1 MVAYTIRRLL
11 QAAALILVAATL
23 VAMFIHVI
31 PGDPAYVI
39 LGENNVTPERVAA
52 VRQALGL
59 DRPLPVQYAEWLGG
73 VVRGDFGESLISG
86 RPIGGDLALR
96 LPRTLELVLLSTLL
110 SVVVGVP
117 LGVLAGTN
125 RNRLPDLAASTLTL
139 IGVSVPV
146 FVVGTLLL
154 LVFGVW
160 WGILPATGY
169 TPFREDPVAH
179 VQHLILPSVALATLE
194 TAIVLRMTRSS
205 MLEVL
210 SEDYV
215 RTARAKGLATRVV
228 VYNHALRNALIPVLT
243 IVGVQIGSALGGTVL
258 VEQIF
263 NWPGLSTYLL
273 TGINQRDYPVVQ
285 AVVLLIAALFI
296 LLNLLTDLCYAVID
310 PRIRYG

>member
-11 QAAALILVAATL
+11 QAIALVFVAASLVAL
-23 VAMFIHVI
+23 FIHTI
-31 PGDPAYVI
+31 PGDPVYVI
-39 LGENNVTPERVAA
+39 LGENRVTPERVAA

-59 DRPLPVQYAEWLGG
+59 DRPVPIQYAEWIGG
-73 VVRGDFGESLISG
+73 VIRGDFGTSLTSG

-96 LPRTLELVLLSTLL
+96 LPRTLELVLVSTLL
-110 SVVVGVP
+110 SVVVGIP
-117 LGVLAGTN
+117 LGVLAATN
-125 RNRLPDLAASTLTL
+125 HNKLPDLAVSTLTL

-154 LVFGVW
+154 LAFGVH

-169 TPFREDPVAH
+169 IAFAEDPVGH
-179 VQHLILPSVALATLE
+179 VQHLILPCVALATLE

-210 SEDYV
+210 AEDYV
-215 RTARAKGLATRVV
+215 RTARAKGLAGRVV
-228 VYNHALRNALIPVLT
+228 IYRHALRNALIPVLT

-263 NWPGLSTYLL
+263 NWPGLSSYLV

-285 AVVLLIAALFI
+285 AVVLLIATLFI
-296 LLNLLTDLCYAVID
+296 LLNLVTDLCYAVID